1 MQDCVLTN
9 LGDKTV
15 TSIKQMKRN
24 QAKQERETAAKV
36 IRAAYLAKKA
46 SVIAAG
52 GLAALV
58 AIEAVEE
65 LVDTVDDFFEA
76 NDDEDDS
83 FIENTAAAF
92 VDFLDDVVNDDDDIY
107 AESDQGDPDF

>member
-1 MQDCVLTN
+1 M
-9 LGDKTV
+9 

-52 GLAALV
+52 GLGALV

-92 VDFLDDVVNDDDDIY
+92 VDFLDDVVNDDEELDEIDIY

>member
-76 NDDEDDS
+76 NDEEDDS